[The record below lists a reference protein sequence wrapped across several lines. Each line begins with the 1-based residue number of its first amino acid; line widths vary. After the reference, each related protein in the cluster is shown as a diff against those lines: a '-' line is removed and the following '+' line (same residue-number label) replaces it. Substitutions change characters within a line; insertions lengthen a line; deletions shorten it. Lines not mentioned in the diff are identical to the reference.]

1 MKRKYRRYDLQTFR
15 PDDREQNPQ
24 ARPVSGEKGCN
35 KKPVKSLPGSPALWV
50 ESFNID
56 DDAIRAR
63 VLRAIARNRI
73 PGLHFAGHFLDIQ
86 CLDIAGETARFAIPD
101 GPHCRDANGAMNIAV
116 LGILADNVLAA
127 PTRRGES
134 PGARLGTVHLQL
146 QFTGAPLTGDLSAES
161 RLLGRSEGVMMQK
174 SSASATFYANG
185 KPIAHGSGEF
195 VLLDA
200 PPGVTLAPRPW
211 ERKHTD
217 PPQTVPVDID
227 ALEPHERAI
236 LKACDAALVKASSQA
251 AFIQHFWGGVP
262 RRSAQGA
269 SNRVEIGP
277 HIGNRIGHVQGGI
290 LFGLAAT
297 NACAA
302 APSSMRL
309 SNASAW
315 YTSPGR
321 GAALL
326 VRSRVVHAGRT
337 FGVVQTEIKTAAG
350 ERVLEAVTQH
360 VASKR
365 D

>member
-1 MKRKYRRYDLQTFR
+1 MT
-15 PDDREQNPQ
+15 P
-24 ARPVSGEKGCN
+24 KG
-35 KKPVKSLPGSPALWV
+35 SDATRAS
-50 ESFNID
+50 

-63 VLRAIARNRI
+63 VLQAIARNRA

-86 CLDIAGETARFAIPD
+86 CREVTRRTACFSIPE
-101 GPHCRDANGAMNIAV
+101 GPHCRNANGTVNIGA

-127 PTRRGES
+127 PTRSGES

-161 RLLGRSEGVMMQK
+161 SMLGRSEGIAMQK
-174 SSASATFYANG
+174 SFSSATFYAQG
-185 KPIAHGSGEF
+185 IPVAHGSGEF

-211 ERKHTD
+211 ESKRTGA
-217 PPQTVPVDID
+217 PQTVPVDIGM
-227 ALEPHERAI
+227 LEPQELAI
-236 LKACDAALVKASSQA
+236 LKTCEAALAKASREA

-262 RRSAQGA
+262 RRTAQGA
-269 SNRVEIGP
+269 SSRAAIGP

-290 LFGLAAT
+290 LFGLAAA
-297 NACAA
+297 NGCAA
-302 APSSMRL
+302 APPTMML

-315 YTSPGR
+315 YISPGR

-326 VRSRVVHAGRT
+326 IRSRVVHAGRASA
-337 FGVVQTEIKTAAG
+337 VVRTEIRTDGG

-360 VASKR
+360 VARKQ